1 MSHLN
6 FQQLRQTAFIF
17 TSSLTEGNQD
27 RSGTGHPTTVTITTG
42 TSSLTC

>member
-1 MSHLN
+1 MTQLN
-6 FQQLRQTAFIF
+6 FQNLRQTAFVF
-17 TSSLTEGNQD
+17 ATSLTVGNQD